1 MQNMFEEMSAALKIN
16 EKKKSKKKKKRKKKE
31 KSNSC
36 QKLHLVFNKF
46 QPLHKKNPSYSY

>member
-1 MQNMFEEMSAALKIN
+1 MK
-16 EKKKSKKKKKRKKKE
+16 KKKSKKKKKRKKKE

-46 QPLHKKNPSYSY
+46 QPLHEKRKHLIHIKLP